1 MTSTGMRLK
10 MRIMANK
17 QKFTN
22 QQFGRALELYY
33 RGYHEKGNVGE
44 FLCYVFKIDDPRLKR
59 EDMYAEACRYFK
71 SNYVD

>member
-1 MTSTGMRLK
+1 

-17 QKFTN
+17 PKFTN
-22 QQFGRALELYY
+22 EQFGRALELYY
-33 RGYHEKGNVGE
+33 RGYHEKGNVGA

-59 EDMYAEACRYFK
+59 EEMYADACRYFK